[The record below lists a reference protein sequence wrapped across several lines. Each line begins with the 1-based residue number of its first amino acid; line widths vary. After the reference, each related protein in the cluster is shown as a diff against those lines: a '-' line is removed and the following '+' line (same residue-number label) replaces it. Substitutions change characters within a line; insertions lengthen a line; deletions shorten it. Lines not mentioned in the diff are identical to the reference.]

1 MKPAILLLSALCL
14 ASCKPSQIYGPES
27 RQEELLG
34 GKAEVVRTE
43 TDAIGAFPP
52 GNWEDGLGNAWS
64 AAVNGDSIV
73 STGASE
79 SLSGLTMTGAVDG
92 DAFAYTIGYPEEV
105 PLANG
110 TARLIDSDHAYF
122 TTVNLDG
129 SLNAHG
135 LLHFNHSAQAPVVQT
150 GNPQAVSDGANPTL
164 QGD

>member
-1 MKPAILLLSALCL
+1 MKPAILLLAALCL
-14 ASCKPSQIYGPES
+14 ASCKPSQVYGPES

-34 GKAEVVRTE
+34 GEAEVVSTE
-43 TDAIGAFPP
+43 TDATGAFPS

-64 AAVNGDSIV
+64 AAVTGDSIV

-79 SLSGLTMTGAVDG
+79 SLSGLTMSGAIDG
-92 DAFAYTIGYPEEV
+92 DMFAYTIGYPEEA

-110 TARLIDSDHAYF
+110 AARLIDSDHAYF
-122 TTVNLDG
+122 RTVNVDG

-135 LLHFNHSAQAPVVQT
+135 LLHFNHSAQVPVVQP
-150 GNPQAVSDGANPTL
+150 GNPQAVSDCANPTL